1 MRLFTF
7 LLGVG
12 LLTSAH
18 RAAAQAPA
26 AGFSLSQ
33 ALTVAAAQYPSLQAS
48 RLSSQAAQKQVAVA
62 RNTLLPELNVAYQ
75 ANVAT
80 YNNITGMLYPQYV
93 LPISGPPSTANRNQ
107 AVVGSAASALLTW
120 TPLTFGARTAAIDLA
135 QAQYRAAQAS
145 EASTL
150 LGHQVLVA
158 DAYLDLLLTTELERV
173 YAQNIR
179 RTEITA
185 HQATVLV
192 TTGLRPGVDSAQFNA
207 EVARARVDLLTAQQ
221 NREAAAIRLSEL
233 LALPTGEVAATD
245 TTLLTHLP
253 PAAGPDAPAD
263 TAAHPDLLTARRQ
276 VEVGLLRQRVI
287 RRAVLPQLTFW
298 GTGYGRG
305 SGIAYTGEVN
315 SADGWRL
322 SRTNYGAG
330 FQLAVP
336 VLSYWRV
343 RTQAQQEQLLTAANA
358 ARQRETALQLGKQQQ
373 QAQAALRSRLLI
385 ARQLPRQLGAARFAY
400 RAQQLRYA
408 NGLVSVTD
416 VAQAQYAL
424 VQAEVNTRAAA
435 VQAWKA
441 YLALA
446 AARGDVRALLRA
458 TQP

>member
-1 MRLFTF
+1 MRLSSF
-7 LLGVG
+7 LLVLG
-12 LLTSAH
+12 LLGGGY
-18 RAAAQAPA
+18 RATAQAPP
-26 AGFSLSQ
+26 AGYSLAQ
-33 ALTVAAAQYPSLQAS
+33 ALTVATARYPSLQAS
-48 RLSSQAAQKQVAVA
+48 QLSSQAAQRQVAIA
-62 RNTLLPELNVAYQ
+62 RNTLIPELSVAYQ

-80 YNNITGMLYPQYV
+80 YNNITGMFFPQYV
-93 LPISGPPSTANRNQ
+93 LPISGPPSTANRGQ

-145 EASTL
+145 QASTL

-158 DAYLDLLLTTELERV
+158 DAYLDLLLNTELERV

-179 RTEITA
+179 RTEVTA
-185 HQATVLV
+185 HQAAVLV

-207 EVARARVDLLTAQQ
+207 AVSQARVDLLTAQQ

-233 LALPTGEVAATD
+233 LALPAGEVAATD
-245 TTLLTHLP
+245 TTLLTRLP
-253 PAAGPDAPAD
+253 PAATGTPAD
-263 TAAHPDLLTARRQ
+263 TAAHPDLLTARQQ

-287 RRAVLPQLTFW
+287 RRAVLPQLSFW
-298 GTGYGRG
+298 GTTYGRG
-305 SGIAYTGEVN
+305 SGIDYTGEVN

-330 FQLAVP
+330 VQLAVP

-343 RTQAQQEQLLTAANA
+343 RTQAQQEQLLTQANA
-358 ARQRETALQLGKQQQ
+358 ARRAETALQLSKQQQ

-385 ARQLPRQLGAARFAY
+385 AGQLPRQLGAARFAY

-408 NGLVSVTD
+408 SGLVSVTD

-446 AARGDVRALLRA
+446 AARGDVAGLLRA
-458 TQP
+458 TQL